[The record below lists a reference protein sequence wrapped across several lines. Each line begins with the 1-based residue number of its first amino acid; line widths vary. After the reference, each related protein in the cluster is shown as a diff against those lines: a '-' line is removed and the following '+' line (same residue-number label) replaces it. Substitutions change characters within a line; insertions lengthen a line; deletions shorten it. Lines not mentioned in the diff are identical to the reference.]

1 MYVITDGYAY
11 LVSDD
16 TGYKIGFD
24 VDGNMT
30 VDTTSTISI
39 TTQEQYTYEEMFKKM
54 NFNKAIQEA
63 RVTYISTNAS
73 ADDIAYL
80 VNRVYDAFD
89 GDEDLSK
96 KMEGIVVDTVTK
108 IENFL
113 DDCVISFDKN
123 GGTGTMAD
131 VRKEVGDK
139 YKLPTCKF
147 TAPSNKRFKEWKIG
161 DVSYDVGDEITIS
174 TNITVKA
181 IWENIPQY
189 TLTFDNNGG
198 TGTMDSVTK
207 YEGETY
213 ELPECTF
220 TAPEGKEFSK
230 WLIGEDEYDEGDEI
244 TVTANATIKATY
256 VDTTPSQEGTE

>member
-1 MYVITDGYAY
+1 MFVIQDGYAY
-11 LVSDD
+11 TVSES
-16 TGYKIGFD
+16 TGYKISFD
-24 VDGNMT
+24 VDGKMV

-39 TTQEQYTYEEMFKKM
+39 TNQELLSYEEMFKKM
-54 NFNKAIQEA
+54 NFKASIQEL
-63 RVTYISTNAS
+63 RKQYIATNAS
-73 ADDIAYL
+73 SGDISYL
-80 VNRVYDAFD
+80 VDKIYTAFD
-89 GDEDLSK
+89 DEELSK
-96 KMEGIVVDTVTK
+96 KLEDDVVYKTVVK

-139 YKLPTCKF
+139 YKLPTCAF

-161 DVSYDVGDEITIS
+161 NTSYDVGDEITLS
-174 TNITVKA
+174 ESITVKA

-189 TLTFDNNGG
+189 TLTFDANGG

-207 YEGETY
+207 YEGEKY
-213 ELPECTF
+213 LLPESTF

-230 WLIGEDEYDEGDEI
+230 WLIGEDEYEVGAEI
-244 TVTANATIKATY
+244 TVTANATVKATY
-256 VDTTPSQEGTE
+256 VDETNEEPQG